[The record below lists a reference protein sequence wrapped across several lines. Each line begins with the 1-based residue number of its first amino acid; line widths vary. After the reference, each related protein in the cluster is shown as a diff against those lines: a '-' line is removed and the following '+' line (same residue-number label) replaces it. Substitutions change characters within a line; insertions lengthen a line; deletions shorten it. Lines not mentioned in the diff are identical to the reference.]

1 MDTSATD
8 ASVVVVDDVNMDEER
23 FEIAQREVA
32 MFWDFGSDPE
42 VRDGCQS
49 RQVTMP
55 SKQEQRPALHGGQ
68 MKEYCITGEN
78 VAVASGKC
86 AQERPAEIQWKR

>member
-1 MDTSATD
+1 MDTNATN
-8 ASVVVVDDVNMDEER
+8 ASVVVVDVNMVEER
-23 FEIAQREVA
+23 VEITQREVA

-55 SKQEQRPALHGGQ
+55 SKQQQQPALHGGQ

-78 VAVASGKC
+78 VAVASGT
-86 AQERPAEIQWKR
+86 